1 MGKWRY
7 VDGLDAHGAQNGVSR
22 IVLSAVG
29 VVVVDVIAYLG
40 WLDHLFELIAIWGC
54 AFLIQNTM

>member
-7 VDGLDAHGAQNGVSR
+7 VDGLVAHGTQNGVSK
-22 IVLSAVG
+22 IVLFGVG
-29 VVVVDVIAYLG
+29 VADVIAYLG